1 MPNALVE
8 KCCTPC
14 RGIPPLTLDVARR
27 YLAQDTPD
35 ATREVR
41 QHRCLVAEVSAAAPS
56 VRRLPVRRAPMRRA
70 RARPLARAVRVHVVT
85 ARVAEAG
92 GRRVHRAR
100 ASASAIARISAA
112 ARAARE
118 RATNASGWCVAPAGI
133 TSAVGE
139 RRACG
144 VQGS

>member
-56 VRRLPVRRAPMRRA
+56 
-70 RARPLARAVRVHVVT
+70 T
-85 ARVAEAG
+85 TSC
-92 GRRVHRAR
+92 GRG
-100 ASASAIARISAA
+100 S
-112 ARAARE
+112 
-118 RATNASGWCVAPAGI
+118 
-133 TSAVGE
+133 SAV
-139 RRACG
+139 ASQDHCG
-144 VQGS
+144 RP